1 MIPKQLWFLAMVF
14 VWQVLPQSLLANTD
28 ALPFASIELEREV
41 YFLTP
46 DDEDAVIPPG
56 FYTVE
61 PAPKGLQLIEG
72 ITPHEAGETF
82 LIRANMRPYEEK
94 VESPQTRSMPL
105 DEDAH
110 YLALLLPDGQILET
124 IGSYSGVRTRG
135 GKSVA
140 DYFRELA
147 AITKEANNENDLLA
161 RRDALYRAREQFLEQ
176 RKQLARE
183 KEQAAKKPPEWK
195 DYCSKRHPSH
205 VNNHNN
211 CCVQKYDTCLRT
223 AKSFKDSSRRGFE
236 QTCQALN
243 NGCWIKRK
251 TDNLTWMRSYCDS
264 SENRRKIR
272 ANNKNK
278 CCSKMHNRCYKSSLS
293 VPTPSGRQESRDR
306 CKGAKEICQGSP

>member
-1 MIPKQLWFLAMVF
+1 MIAKYLLSFLLVFMIPGVAHPLVAE
-14 VWQVLPQSLLANTD
+14 TD
-28 ALPFASIELEREV
+28 GLPFATIELEKNIH
-41 YFLTP
+41 FMTP
-46 DDEDAVIPPG
+46 NDEDVVVPPG

-61 PAPKGLQLIEG
+61 AAPGGLQLIEG
-72 ITPHEAGETF
+72 ITPHEAGEAF

-124 IGSYSGVRTRG
+124 IGSYSGVRARG
-135 GKSVA
+135 GKWVA
-140 DYFRELA
+140 DYIRELA
-147 AITKEANNENDLLA
+147 AITKEANKGDDLLA
-161 RRDALYRAREQFLEQ
+161 RRDALQEQFREHKK
-176 RKQLARE
+176 RLARE
-183 KEQAAKKPPEWK
+183 KEQAAKNPPEWK

-223 AKSFKDSSRRGFE
+223 AKSFKDSARRGFE

-251 TDNLTWMRSYCDS
+251 TANLTWMRSYCDS

-278 CCSKMHNRCYKSSLS
+278 CCSKMHNRCYRSSLS
-293 VPTPSGRQESRDR
+293 VPTASGRQESRDR
-306 CKGAKEICQGSP
+306 CKGAKKTCQGSP